1 MAKGQHLS
9 KHQQGIVRRFYEHK
23 GGIHVTKLL
32 EITSDLAV
40 NTDEKAGAKL
50 WARAREYMEKL
61 GVEPATIEKI
71 AGTKNL
77 KALGELVGKLSA

>member
-1 MAKGQHLS
+1 MSKGQHLS
-9 KHQQGIVRRFYEHK
+9 KYQQGIVRRFYEHK

-40 NTDEKAGAKL
+40 CTDEKAAGKL

-71 AGTKNL
+71 AGAKNI